1 MRDADVRTVVHS
13 YLEAFHQRD
22 LAACAGFFADN
33 AEIHFVMG
41 VHQGRQAIED
51 WHKDRFAADVRVT
64 RVEGVRVEG
73 ETVSVDAVATSKSI
87 RAWRLGELAG
97 TATFSL
103 RDGKIEAASFTL
115 RTTIPIEGW

>member
-1 MRDADVRTVVHS
+1 MRDDELQVVINS

-22 LAACAGFFADN
+22 LAACAGFFTDN
-33 AEIHFVMG
+33 AKIHFVMG
-41 VHQGRQAIED
+41 VHQGRQAIEE

-64 RVEGVRVEG
+64 RLEGVRVEG
-73 ETVSVDAVATSKSI
+73 ETVSVDAVATSKAI

-103 RDGKIEAASFTL
+103 RDGKIETASFDL
-115 RTTIPIEGW
+115 RTTFPIEGW